1 MVPPVIT
8 SIDVGDEPPI
18 VRIGAQKTYVFYK
31 DGIETF
37 VIRPG
42 FLGKIEE
49 FGMLIPF
56 PSPPAIRKVPD
67 EIFAHIAAAVDPPEV
82 VVDRRM
88 FGGGFGGGGFGGGI
102 GGGGGG
108 FGGGGLGIRKDEVRV
123 LREEAVGMY
132 EVAVLAAGSAKAL
145 NRWMDDQ
152 GFKYP
157 DGMDAACNDYV
168 NNGWGFVA
176 VKTRVGLKK
185 GVDPKP
191 GMRKIK
197 AKLPAGAR
205 FDGHVQAMGFR
216 FRSRQLVVPMRLS
229 AFNKGKL
236 RNIVYLLTKSP
247 AAIESMSRKFVVRQV
262 SGERLFKNL
271 TRPLP
276 VRLIEPR
283 AEKGTKRGVKAF
295 QEAIKAANFLGRDPR
310 PKNGLARELFA
321 SDLIA
326 AKQGR
331 LSLRHEEKEKAMQR
345 IGERLD
351 LRGSEIDSLNRDA
364 SRRQREKTVRR
375 SLRHLKQMTLTV
387 IDGDFPREM
396 LAKQNLTFVTY
407 TMPSSR
413 NSSRSYDANVQGPPP
428 KKAGVLI
435 LGALAPETEN
445 STTHASG
452 NRQTGDSAATT
463 KISEG
468 SNRVEFPSPR
478 HWAIR
483 KSGWPWMGA
492 AACVLIGLA
501 VTGRFRSRR
510 GLHVG

>member
-1 MVPPVIT
+1 MRRGTSHGFLAAGIAVLAFGCFVRTGQADPCGMVPPVFT

-18 VRIGAQKTYVFYK
+18 ARIGAQKTYVFYK

-67 EIFAHIAAAVDPPEV
+67 EIFTHIAAAVDPPEV
-82 VVDRRM
+82 VVDRRW
-88 FGGGFGGGGFGGGI
+88 
-102 GGGGGG
+102 G

-197 AKLPAGAR
+197 AKLPTGAR

-216 FRSRQLVVPMRLS
+216 FRSWQLVVPMRLS

-283 AEKGTKRGVKAF
+283 AEKGTNRGVKAF
-295 QEAIKAANFLGRDPR
+295 QGAIKAANFLGRDPR

-331 LSLRHEEKEKAMQR
+331 LSLRHEEKEKALQR

-413 NSSRSYDANVQGPPP
+413 NSRRSYDANVQGPPP

-445 STTHASG
+445 RRPMHPAIGKQVTLRP
-452 NRQTGDSAATT
+452 RQRSAKAPT
-463 KISEG
+463 
-468 SNRVEFPSPR
+468 
-478 HWAIR
+478 A
-483 KSGWPWMGA
+483 
-492 AACVLIGLA
+492 
-501 VTGRFRSRR
+501 
-510 GLHVG
+510 